1 MGNVC
6 LTSFFNKLFGS
17 NGSESITC
25 DFEHSN
31 CCSTI
36 IEVLSSSS
44 SSSSET
50 PPQHREGYLIHK

>member
-1 MGNVC
+1 MGNIC
-6 LTSFFNKLFGS
+6 ITSIINKLFGS

-36 IEVLSSSS
+36 IETMS

-50 PPQHREGYLIHK
+50 PSQNKESDLIHK

>member
-6 LTSFFNKLFGS
+6 LTSIINKLFGS

-44 SSSSET
+44 SSYET
-50 PPQHREGYLIHK
+50 PPQEKYVDTKIK